1 MATVLIIYYKQ
12 ISEGYED
19 KERFAILKKIGM
31 ERGEINAS
39 IRSQVLMV
47 FFLPLAAAGIHS
59 CFAFHLVKEILVGG
73 FGLHDVGLL
82 VICAVLT
89 FLAFAVFYV
98 IVYLITAREYYKIVR
113 E

>member
-39 IRSQVLMV
+39 IHSQVLMV

-59 CFAFHLVKEILVGG
+59 CFAFHLVKEILMGG
-73 FGLHDVGLL
+73 FGLWDVKLPGSQCSPY
-82 VICAVLT
+82 VPGICRILCDRVSDHRQRIL
-89 FLAFAVFYV
+89 
-98 IVYLITAREYYKIVR
+98 
-113 E
+113 

>member
-39 IRSQVLMV
+39 IHSQVLMV
-47 FFLPLAAAGIHS
+47 FFLPLVLAGIHS
-59 CFAFHLVKEILVGG
+59 CFAFHLVKEILMGG
-73 FGLHDVGLL
+73 FGLWNVKLL
-82 VICAVLT
+82 VLSAVLT

-98 IVYLITAREYYKIVR
+98 IVYLLTAREYYKIVS